1 MKKFLKTLSLF
12 AAVYIIALCGGG
24 CKKDRKT
31 LTVFFENGYAG
42 EDLAPFAE
50 VYEKQT
56 GVKLRFIY
64 GSGEYKEELEK
75 SLMSDSAPDVVILNS
90 SRDNKFIYENFC
102 GISSVSAAENADV
115 LKKSVLKDG
124 AVYALPFAAEGV
136 GIVYNADVFE
146 KYKKLSLKDSDVQ
159 VNGFAAL
166 QRLASGLDREKNTLG
181 IKSVFAMPQEEE
193 SAEIAEYL
201 LNLPV
206 FFELCENDDFSD
218 AVSAAANAR
227 RLALRYSENLREF
240 TKLYFKY
247 IADTPCEDTVDAVA
261 KGAAAMTVADTSHTD
276 HLPDNLGIMPLYMG
290 FDNEYALDIS
300 TDITQYIAVNKNAA
314 ESAKQTAFRF
324 IENLSKNAA
333 VQKAASG
340 VFKKAIPI
348 ISGYEPASGIK
359 SAVATA
365 ALKGDA
371 ESPPFVFKAF
381 PKDFS
386 ASYIFS
392 DLLKFS
398 AGRES
403 WETAEN
409 TIKTL
414 WKEAMENTA
423 GQVLNY

>member
-206 FFELCENDDFSD
+206 FLNC
-218 AVSAAANAR
+218 VKTMISA
-227 RLALRYSENLREF
+227 
-240 TKLYFKY
+240 
-247 IADTPCEDTVDAVA
+247 TP
-261 KGAAAMTVADTSHTD
+261 
-276 HLPDNLGIMPLYMG
+276 
-290 FDNEYALDIS
+290 
-300 TDITQYIAVNKNAA
+300 
-314 ESAKQTAFRF
+314 
-324 IENLSKNAA
+324 
-333 VQKAASG
+333 
-340 VFKKAIPI
+340 
-348 ISGYEPASGIK
+348 
-359 SAVATA
+359 
-365 ALKGDA
+365 
-371 ESPPFVFKAF
+371 
-381 PKDFS
+381 
-386 ASYIFS
+386 
-392 DLLKFS
+392 
-398 AGRES
+398 
-403 WETAEN
+403 
-409 TIKTL
+409 
-414 WKEAMENTA
+414 
-423 GQVLNY
+423 